1 MMSINLTIFSLQDD
15 LLVWAFIC
23 TGPGSRFCRRLFIKV
38 CLGRFLP
45 SLQVLL
51 FLYMVCIE
59 VFWLICCSSNT
70 LVGVTFWNCCIT
82 FEITFLFLSL
92 DSNSEFSE
100 VFFIYLLLDFV
111 KFALKNVMLFNGWT
125 LFLWLVPI
133 RKSYSFLA
141 TILASFFRIRFNF
154 LHNIVEVSRF
164 LQIKRRS
171 ITVLAYDHFSSFQM
185 FVFVHSLI
193 GKPS

>member
-1 MMSINLTIFSLQDD
+1 MLVVFILTI
-15 LLVWAFIC
+15 LLC
-23 TGPGSRFCRRLFIKV
+23 TGTDSRFCRRLFIKL

-82 FEITFLFLSL
+82 FEITFLLFSL
-92 DSNSEFSE
+92 DSNREFSD
-100 VFFIYLLLDFV
+100 VLFIYLLLDFG
-111 KFALKNVMLFNGWT
+111 KFSLKNFMFFNGWT
-125 LFLWLVPI
+125 LFLSLVPI
-133 RKSYSFLA
+133 GKSYSFLA
-141 TILASFFRIRFNF
+141 TILASFFRIRLNF

-171 ITVLAYDHFSSFQM
+171 ITVLAYDHFSLFPM